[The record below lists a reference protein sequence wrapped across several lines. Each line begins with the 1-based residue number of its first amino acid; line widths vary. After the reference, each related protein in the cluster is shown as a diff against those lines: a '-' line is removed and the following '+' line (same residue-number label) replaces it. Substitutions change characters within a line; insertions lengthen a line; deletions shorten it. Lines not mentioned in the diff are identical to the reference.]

1 MKTKK
6 VVIDR
11 PATLEQTRRRFRM
24 SRKRF
29 RHVMRLVD
37 EVLGDGPS

>member
-1 MKTKK
+1 MKTKR
-6 VVIDR
+6 VVIAR
-11 PATLEQTRRRFRM
+11 TATLEQTRRRFRM

-37 EVLGDGPS
+37 EILGDGPA